1 VTLAPGKGEGPRAPA
16 SGAAPDLDPADAED
30 NGWIRE
36 FQAGREQGFNR
47 LVLKHQDRV
56 YGLCLRLLAGQAAEA
71 EDAAQE
77 AFVRAY
83 RGLDAFEGRSHL
95 MTWIT
100 RIAINQCLSHLA
112 TRGREK
118 LGMLNFLHER
128 ENEDQGGGWE
138 EETSRLAVGRLLESA
153 DPVTRKVLVLAM
165 HQGLTHSQIATTLGV
180 SRVAITRRIT
190 RFKRN
195 ALRRALRPA

>member
-1 VTLAPGKGEGPRAPA
+1 MATANALLTDAGY
-16 SGAAPDLDPADAED
+16 PDKD
-30 NGWIRE
+30 
-36 FQAGREQGFNR
+36 
-47 LVLKHQDRV
+47 
-56 YGLCLRLLAGQAAEA
+56 RLLNDLYRKYRGKVIYLCYGYVKDWD
-71 EDAAQE
+71 DAREMAQE